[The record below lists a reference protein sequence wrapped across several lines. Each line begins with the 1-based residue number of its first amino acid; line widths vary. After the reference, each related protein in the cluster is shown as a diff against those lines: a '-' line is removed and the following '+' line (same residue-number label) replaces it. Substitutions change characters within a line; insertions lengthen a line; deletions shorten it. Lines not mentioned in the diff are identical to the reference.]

1 MSSYALPLPPNV
13 ELTFLAFYEK
23 VLLRRRQS
31 GKKLASMTQR
41 VDVAMYLLETCLIKY

>member
-1 MSSYALPLPPNV
+1 MSSYALPPNV

-31 GKKLASMTQR
+31 GKKMASMTQR
-41 VDVAMYLLETCLIKY
+41 VDVAMYVPSRNTSH